1 MQKLI
6 KMKPTKSGKIKV
18 KLYNTVSELYN
29 KRFKSYY
36 EYNDLSDIKK
46 DKLNQ
51 KLKPI
56 NLKL

>member
-18 KLYNTVSELYN
+18 KVYNTVSELYN
-29 KRFKSYY
+29 KRFKSY
-36 EYNDLSDIKK
+36 EYNELSDIKK
-46 DKLNQ
+46 DKLNL